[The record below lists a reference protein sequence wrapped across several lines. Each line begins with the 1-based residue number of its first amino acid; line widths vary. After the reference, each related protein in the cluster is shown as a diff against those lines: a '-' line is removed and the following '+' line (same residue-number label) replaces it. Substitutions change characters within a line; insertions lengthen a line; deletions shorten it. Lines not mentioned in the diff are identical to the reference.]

1 MSKQR
6 YPEEFKAEAVKQ
18 ITERGHKVADVSA
31 RLGVSQHSLY
41 QWIKAQRTPAGDRQ
55 VQVSQADELRRL
67 KAELKR
73 VTEERDILKKGR
85 SVLCQAVRV
94 KYAFIERHEGE
105 HSVRRLCKVMAVHP
119 SGYYVWKVE
128 PMSFRGKDDQ
138 RLLGLLKHAWLE
150 SGGVYGY
157 RKLTMDMRDLGETCG
172 KHRVAR
178 LLKLEGLR
186 SQTGYRRRPGSRGGK
201 PAVVAPNH
209 LQRRFTVSK
218 PNQSWVTDIT
228 YIRTHE
234 GWLYLSVV
242 IDLFSRHV
250 IGWSMGHRIDTELA
264 LNALLMALWRR
275 QPKVTVT
282 LHSDQGSQF
291 TSHDW
296 QGFLRDH
303 NLVSSMS
310 RRGHCHDNAVAES
323 FFQLLKRER
332 IRRQIYSTRDE
343 ARADVFNYIEMFYN
357 PRRRHNTAG
366 DLSPVE
372 FEKRYFQR
380 LKSV

>member
-1 MSKQR
+1 
-6 YPEEFKAEAVKQ
+6 
-18 ITERGHKVADVSA
+18 
-31 RLGVSQHSLY
+31 
-41 QWIKAQRTPAGDRQ
+41 
-55 VQVSQADELRRL
+55 
-67 KAELKR
+67 
-73 VTEERDILKKGR
+73 
-85 SVLCQAVRV
+85 V

-119 SGYYVWKVE
+119 SGYYAWKVE

-209 LQRRFTVSK
+209 LQRRFTVSE

-250 IGWSMGHRIDTELA
+250 VGWSMGHRIDTELA

-275 QPKVTVT
+275 QPKATVT

-310 RRGHCHDNAVAES
+310 RRGNCHDNAVAES

-332 IRRQIYSTRDE
+332 IRRKIYSTRDE

-372 FEKRYFQR
+372 FERRYFQR